1 MFRDQPDGRRPA
13 PATRHPALAVVGLAL
28 LLLLQACAPRP
39 EPPAAPSPTRDETPS
54 AAATRADPTPLDGRV
69 IADAQE
75 YPWSALGRVNL
86 AGQGFCTGVLI
97 APQLVLTQAQCLYSK
112 REGRWW
118 QPQELHF
125 IAAYQRDRFLA
136 DSKIAGFTPAPGY
149 TPAAGANLANLTNNW
164 AILKLAEPIG
174 LKTGWLGLQW
184 RDPGLDAREAR
195 GEAVT
200 LRAGYRFDWPHAVSL
215 YFGCK
220 GREAGVTDLC
230 QATPS
235 ERGLPPFVM
244 ADGEM
249 RVLADFFVRGAAQ
262 GSALARQ
269 AAMTRRGNRLGDPG
283 QPADRGPVRA
293 VPTAS
298 ATTLLLALGYVN
310 ASRDVQAAAAD
321 YAADLGLPPRRPLD
335 LSLLAAMIRS
345 AQRIQ

>member
-1 MFRDQPDGRRPA
+1 MQSDHPNGRRPA
-13 PATRHPALAVVGLAL
+13 PATTHRARALGSLAL
-28 LLLLQACAPRP
+28 LLLLQACAPSQ
-39 EPPAAPSPTRDETPS
+39 EAPPVPS
-54 AAATRADPTPLDGRV
+54 ATPEAQPPIATRADPTPLDGRV
-69 IADAQE
+69 IVDAQE

-86 AGQGFCTGVLI
+86 AGQGFCNGILI
-97 APQLVLTQAQCLYSK
+97 GPQLVLTQAQCLYSK
-112 REGRWW
+112 REARWW

-125 IAAYQRDRFLA
+125 IAAYQKDRFLA

-149 TPAAGANLANLTNNW
+149 SPAAGANLANITNNW

-184 RDPGLDAREAR
+184 RDPSLEAREAR

-200 LRAGYRFDWPHAVSL
+200 LRAGYRVDWPHAVSL

-220 GREAGVTDLC
+220 GREAALAGLC
-230 QATPS
+230 QATAS
-235 ERGLPPFVM
+235 ERALPPFVI
-244 ADGEM
+244 ADGEV

-269 AAMTRRGNRLGDPG
+269 AAMTRRGNLLGDPG
-283 QPADRGPVRA
+283 QPAERGPVRA

-298 ATTLLLALGYVN
+298 ATTLLQALGYVN
-310 ASRDVQAAAAD
+310 APRDVQAAAAD
-321 YAADLGLPPRRPLD
+321 YAADLGLPARRPLD

-345 AQRIQ
+345 AQRIE

>member
-1 MFRDQPDGRRPA
+1 MLTDHPDGRRPA
-13 PATRHPALAVVGLAL
+13 PATTHRALALGGLAL
-28 LLLLQACAPRP
+28 LLLLQACAPRQ
-39 EPPAAPSPTRDETPS
+39 EVPPAPSATRDETPP
-54 AAATRADPTPLDGRV
+54 AAATRTDPTPLDGRV

-86 AGQGFCTGVLI
+86 AGQGFCNGVLI

-184 RDPGLDAREAR
+184 RDPGLEAREAR
-195 GEAVT
+195 GEAIT
-200 LRAGYRFDWPHAVSL
+200 LRAGYRVDWPHAVSL

-220 GREAGVTDLC
+220 GREAGLADLC

-235 ERGLPPFVM
+235 ERGLPPFIM

-262 GSALARQ
+262 GAALARQ
-269 AAMTRRGNRLGDPG
+269 AAMVRRGNLLGDPG
-283 QPADRGPVRA
+283 QPADRGPVRT

-298 ATTLLLALGYVN
+298 ASTLLLALGYAN

-321 YAADLGLPPRRPLD
+321 YAADLGLPPRSPLD
-335 LSLLAAMIRS
+335 LALLAAMIGS
-345 AQRIQ
+345 AQRIE

>member
-1 MFRDQPDGRRPA
+1 MLRDRPDGRRPA
-13 PATRHPALAVVGLAL
+13 PATPHRALALGGLAL
-28 LLLLQACAPRP
+28 LLLLQACAPRQ
-39 EPPAAPSPTRDETPS
+39 EAPPTPSPTRDGTPP
-54 AAATRADPTPLDGRV
+54 AATRSDPTPLDGRA
-69 IADAQE
+69 IADAHE

-86 AGQGFCTGVLI
+86 AGQGFCNGILI

-164 AILKLAEPIG
+164 AVLKLAEPIG

-184 RDPGLDAREAR
+184 RDAGLEAREAR

-200 LRAGYRFDWPHAVSL
+200 LRAGYRVDWPHAISL

-220 GREAGVTDLC
+220 GRGAGATDLC

-235 ERGLPPFVM
+235 ERGLPPFVL

-269 AAMTRRGNRLGDPG
+269 AAMTRRGNLLGDPG
-283 QPADRGPVRA
+283 QPPDRGSVRA
-293 VPTAS
+293 APTAS
-298 ATTLLLALGYVN
+298 ATTLLLALGYAN
-310 ASRDVQAAAAD
+310 ASRDVEAAAAD
-321 YAADLGLPPRRPLD
+321 YAADLGLPPRSPLD

-345 AQRIQ
+345 AQRIE